1 MLVPMHSNDHILTV
15 CIALPCS
22 TGFFGDAGE
31 VGMEVIRSLS
41 LWQCKE

>member
-22 TGFFGDAGE
+22 TGVFEDAE
-31 VGMEVIRSLS
+31 E
-41 LWQCKE
+41 K

>member
-22 TGFFGDAGE
+22 TSFFEDVE
-31 VGMEVIRSLS
+31 ERSKFGS
-41 LWQCKE
+41 DT